1 MKNVKPDNITGTY
14 RLLFKFNKII
24 QYYIKILSIVEQFE
38 ISNDKCK
45 DFYFWYIFTKWIV
58 TVIHMYI
65 FFMFL
70 FLSKEKSRYILTVNY
85 SN

>member
-45 DFYFWYIFTKWIV
+45 DFYF
-58 TVIHMYI
+58 
-65 FFMFL
+65 
-70 FLSKEKSRYILTVNY
+70 
-85 SN
+85 